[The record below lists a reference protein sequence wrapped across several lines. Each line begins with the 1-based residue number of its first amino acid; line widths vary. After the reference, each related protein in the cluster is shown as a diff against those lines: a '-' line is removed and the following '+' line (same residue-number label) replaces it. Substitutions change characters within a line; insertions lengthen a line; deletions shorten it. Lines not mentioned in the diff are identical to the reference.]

1 MEPNQQQQK
10 PTIQPTLADLDKPPV
25 TVQQQSSA
33 TTVTQTAEEAQA
45 EQQNTEAL
53 AEAAAATTAAAGA
66 EGEDANTGETTE
78 GEDVDPVEIFNQVS
92 KLRGDEF
99 QFKFPEGVDPATPEG
114 IHSAMQQVVDHELDQ
129 FEKEIQ
135 QGDPRA
141 YSYMLHRANGGSD
154 EDFFRNKT
162 EVLPEWEVLKDS
174 VDLQQAFYKRS
185 LTRKGILPDQAD
197 LIIKDAID
205 KNRLAGLVETEYKDT
220 QSKEKAQM
228 EQLLELDKQRQQRE
242 QQTINRMGVIL
253 RERILEN
260 KNLNITIPDT
270 KRSEFLKFVSDTM
283 VLDRETGKWYIN
295 QEVNDNN
302 IGKLIE
308 SLYYLNVEGKLEDII
323 KKKADQTTVQKLK
336 MRMKSEKVK
345 PKTSEDPNN
354 KQNNKT
360 GVHPA
365 VSEL

>member
-10 PTIQPTLADLDKPPV
+10 PGVLPSLADLDKPPV
-25 TVQQQSSA
+25 NPQQQSNLPPVPSPTPEPKPEGDDQKEPA
-33 TTVTQTAEEAQA
+33 DINVDTEGDN
-45 EQQNTEAL
+45 QNTDSDN
-53 AEAAAATTAAAGA
+53 TDAGE
-66 EGEDANTGETTE
+66 EG
-78 GEDVDPVEIFNQVS
+78 DVDPVEIFNQVS

-270 KRSEFLKFVSDTM
+270 KRTEFLKFVSDTM
-283 VLDRETGKWYIN
+283 VLDRETGRWYIN

>member
-10 PTIQPTLADLDKPPV
+10 PGVLPSLADLDKPPV
-25 TVQQQSSA
+25 NPQQQSNLPPVPSPTPEPKPEGDDQKEPA
-33 TTVTQTAEEAQA
+33 DINVDTEGDN
-45 EQQNTEAL
+45 QNTDSDN
-53 AEAAAATTAAAGA
+53 TDAGE
-66 EGEDANTGETTE
+66 EG
-78 GEDVDPVEIFNQVS
+78 DVDPVEIFNQVS

>member
-1 MEPNQQQQK
+1 MELNQQQQK
-10 PTIQPTLADLDKPPV
+10 PGVLPSLADLDKPPV
-25 TVQQQSSA
+25 NQQQSNLPSA
-33 TTVTQTAEEAQA
+33 PPPPPDPK
-45 EQQNTEAL
+45 L
-53 AEAAAATTAAAGA
+53 
-66 EGEDANTGETTE
+66 EGGDDQKDPPDTDEDTE
-78 GEDVDPVEIFNQVS
+78 GDGQNVDPNNPGEPAGEEGDVDPVEIFNQVS

-270 KRSEFLKFVSDTM
+270 KRTEFLKFVSDTM

-323 KKKADQTTVQKLK
+323 KKKADQTTVKKLK
-336 MRMKSEKVK
+336 MRMQSEKVK